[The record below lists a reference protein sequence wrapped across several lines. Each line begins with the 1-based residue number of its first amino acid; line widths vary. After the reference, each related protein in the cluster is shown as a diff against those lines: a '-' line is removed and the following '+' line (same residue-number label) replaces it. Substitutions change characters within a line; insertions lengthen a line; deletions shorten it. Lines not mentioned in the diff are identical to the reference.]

1 MIIDTERVKETLF
14 NKNISVRQL
23 AKDTGV
29 GASTISQLRLG
40 RKQFKNLREE
50 TLEKVQ
56 AYIDEVDNQK
66 KEIFNE
72 F

>member
-14 NKNISVRQL
+14 NKNIPVRQL
-23 AKDTGV
+23 AKDTGI

-56 AYIDEVDNQK
+56 SYLN
-66 KEIFNE
+66 EINKLKGDL
-72 F
+72 

>member
-1 MIIDTERVKETLF
+1 M
-14 NKNISVRQL
+14 KNIPVRRL
-23 AKDTGV
+23 AKDTGI

-56 AYIDEVDNQK
+56 NYI
-66 KEIFNE
+66 NE
-72 F
+72 TNNPEKGDW

>member
-14 NKNISVRQL
+14 TKDIPVRQL
-23 AKDTGV
+23 AKHTGI

-56 AYIDEVDNQK
+56 IYNDEMDK
-66 KEIFNE
+66 FIGD
-72 F
+72 

>member
-1 MIIDTERVKETLF
+1 MIIDTEKVKETLF
-14 NKNISVRQL
+14 NKDIPVRQL
-23 AKDTGV
+23 AKDTGI

-56 AYIDEVDNQK
+56 SYLN
-66 KEIFNE
+66 EINKLKGDL
-72 F
+72 